1 MLRRWKLV
9 VLLISL
15 GSVAHAETQPT
26 PDATRGEL
34 LYQTHCIACH
44 GDEVHWRDKKLVTDR
59 KSLQSEIRRWME
71 VSGLRWSNEDIA
83 EVGRYLNAA
92 YYRSNALDY

>member
-1 MLRRWKLV
+1 MLRRWKLAA
-9 VLLISL
+9 LFILFSSL
-15 GSVAHAETQPT
+15 AQAETQPP

-34 LYQTHCIACH
+34 LYRTHCIACH

-92 YYRSNALDY
+92 YYRSTALDY